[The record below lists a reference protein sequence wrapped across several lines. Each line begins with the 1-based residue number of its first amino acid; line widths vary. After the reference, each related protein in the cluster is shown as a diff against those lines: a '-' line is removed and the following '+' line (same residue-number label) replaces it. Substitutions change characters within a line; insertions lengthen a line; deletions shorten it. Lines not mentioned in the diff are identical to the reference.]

1 MTLAYQDPD
10 FDGQLCSLVDIEE
23 LPQKAVLK
31 VVRPATETKTPD
43 RTERWPDVFPVP
55 TFSYEVELALGEGN
69 VTYERTG
76 KTLKLSRGQKHNILE
91 TLAAKM
97 HSFKAYPNDNE
108 VSMVA
113 EALVTRHLCLKEPG
127 S

>member
-1 MTLAYQDPD
+1 M
-10 FDGQLCSLVDIEE
+10 
-23 LPQKAVLK
+23 
-31 VVRPATETKTPD
+31 
-43 RTERWPDVFPVP
+43 P
-55 TFSYEVELALGEGN
+55 TFSYEVELALGEEN

-113 EALVTRHLCLKEPG
+113 DALVTASDLCLKEPG
-127 S
+127 SRTGWYGWKNCLKCSASLACLSFHERWLT